1 MNRIS
6 KATRE
11 LLKIAT
17 LPARVC
23 VGVFKAVAKE
33 TPESIQF
40 PYEITKKGD
49 SNGEPVSYT
58 HLTLPTIYSV

>member
-11 LLKIAT
+11 LLKIST

-23 VGVFKAVAKE
+23 VGVFKSVDKD

-49 SNGEPVSYT
+49 NNGEPKERNT
-58 HLTLPTIYSV
+58 HSKRESQ

>member
-23 VGVFKAVAKE
+23 VGVFKAIAKE

-49 SNGEPVSYT
+49 NNGEPKERST
-58 HLTLPTIYSV
+58 DSKRESQ